1 MLILAIFFGGCTK
14 DATQDTDLA
23 ARVAAIEDELGAGG
37 SDSADTSSGD
47 DLSGRVD
54 ALESRVTTLEGTM
67 SALEGGLAAVDALT
81 KQVAQL
87 EHTVLALQ
95 AQAGTP
101 TWSVMTDAPGTSSS
115 CSDWCE
121 VGDTHVDVTLTRP
134 GTVFAWCTASL
145 SVGHVYDGTVVMKL
159 RGALIA
165 DDGSWVGT
173 GDEVID
179 YVTAPSAYDAYGE
192 FPFLAVFEP
201 PGAGSYEFHVEN
213 WAYSVGLVGVNCLI
227 MQAATAGLP

>member
-14 DATQDTDLA
+14 DATRDTDLA
-23 ARVAAIEDELGAGG
+23 ARVAAIEDELGTGG

-54 ALESRVTTLEGTM
+54 ALESSVTTLEGAI

-101 TWSVMTDAPGTSSS
+101 TWSVSTTAPGTSAS

-121 VGDTHVDVTLTRP
+121 VSDAHVAVDLTRTGP
-134 GTVFAWCTASL
+134 VFAWCRGTIRSINYGGASAN
-145 SVGHVYDGTVVMKL
+145 L
-159 RGALIA
+159 RAALVS
-165 DDGSWVGT
+165 DDGSWSAAGAGVT
-173 GDEVID
+173 GYIADTDVYTD
-179 YVTAPSAYDAYGE
+179 YEDFS
-192 FPFLAVFEP
+192 FLGAFEP
-201 PGAGSYEFHVEN
+201 PAAGAYEFEVE
-213 WAYSVGLVGVNCLI
+213 AQYAAEGLISVDCLV